1 MEIMDSSWRS
11 EGLEELMVSMR
22 IKAKRILR
30 AHQKPNLDVAKKK
43 AIMADLCMGSK

>member
-11 EGLEELMVSMR
+11 EGLEKLMVSMR

-30 AHQKPNLDVAKKK
+30 THQNPNLDVPKKNI
-43 AIMADLCMGSK
+43 IMADLCMGSK